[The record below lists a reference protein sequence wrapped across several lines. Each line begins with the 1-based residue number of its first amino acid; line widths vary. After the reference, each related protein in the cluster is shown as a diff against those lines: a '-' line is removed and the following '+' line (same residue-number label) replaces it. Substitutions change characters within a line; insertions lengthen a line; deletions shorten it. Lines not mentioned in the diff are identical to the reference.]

1 MFNPVFGGQPVVDPD
16 ELMQKDPAMQNAP
29 SQEDAA
35 HQNGLGFSAT
45 EPGVD
50 EELWPG
56 GPLTSQVLSW
66 KKQFGEG
73 NVYITEIVDEL
84 YIWRT
89 LNRFEYKTIVLT
101 PNTDALAREEMIC
114 EVCVLWHPYGPG
126 PFNYEKMAAA
136 KAGVP
141 ARLAELIMEKS
152 GFDRVN
158 TKTRA
163 L

>member
-1 MFNPVFGGQPVVDPD
+1 MFHAQFNEQPAVSPED
-16 ELMQKDPAMQNAP
+16 LMKEDTA
-29 SQEDAA
+29 QEERL
-35 HQNGLGFSAT
+35 NFSAT
-45 EPGVD
+45 EPGKD

-73 NVYITEIVDEL
+73 NVYISEIVDEL

-89 LNRFEYKTIVLT
+89 LNRFEYKSIVTT
-101 PNTDALAREEMIC
+101 PNVDPLAREEMIA
-114 EVCVLWHPYGPG
+114 EACVLWHPYGPG
-126 PFNYEKMAAA
+126 PFTYEKMAGA